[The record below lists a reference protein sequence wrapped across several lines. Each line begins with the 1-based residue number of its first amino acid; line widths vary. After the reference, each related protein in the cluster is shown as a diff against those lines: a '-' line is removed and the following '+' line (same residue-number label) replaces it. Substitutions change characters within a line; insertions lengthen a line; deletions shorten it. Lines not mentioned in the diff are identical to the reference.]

1 MSRMFRVITGS
12 GGSEPLS
19 DPRLIESMEAD
30 PFAGDSIPFVEVGG
44 PDGAV
49 SSFASTP
56 KAAPARPPLPSRL
69 PPPLPPQ
76 REVEPEPEALI
87 DGEAQ
92 YLSVTFHKL
101 PKPGLRLLQS
111 GIAPEI
117 VAYHFP
123 DHPITGEYR
132 KVRDAILTQF
142 DDPGPRAM
150 VFTAASPIAGTTTVL
165 INFAVSLC
173 MEHGSRVLLVDTN
186 FARPGIARRLS
197 CAESPGLAEVLG
209 QTIPLAWALQP
220 TPLTNL
226 HVLAAGT
233 AGDNTE
239 ESLATDFPRL
249 IGQLRQWF
257 DWVIIDGGVW
267 ADLPGADSTG
277 LATDAVYLVS
287 RSEMVD
293 QNEFAQLRAE
303 VNATGS
309 QVKGYIATRQ

>member
-1 MSRMFRVITGS
+1 MFRVITGS

-30 PFAGDSIPFVEVGG
+30 PFAGDSVPYVEVGG
-44 PDGAV
+44 PEGAV
-49 SSFASTP
+49 SSHAPTKP
-56 KAAPARPPLPSRL
+56 KMVVPEAKKPPLPSR
-69 PPPLPPQ
+69 LPPQ
-76 REVEPEPEALI
+76 REVEPEPLL
-87 DGEAQ
+87 DEAQ
-92 YLSVTFHKL
+92 YLSVTFHKM

-132 KVRDAILTQF
+132 KVRDAILNQF
-142 DDPGPRAM
+142 EDPGARAL

-186 FARPGIARRLS
+186 FARPGVARRLS

-233 AGDNTE
+233 AADGTE
-239 ESLATDFPRL
+239 ESLANDFPRL

-267 ADLPGADSTG
+267 ADLPGADSTS

-287 RSEMVD
+287 RQDMVE
-293 QNEFAQLRAE
+293 QNEFAELRAE
-303 VNATGS
+303 VTAAGS

>member
-19 DPRLIESMEAD
+19 DPRLIESMEMD
-30 PFAGDSIPFVEVGG
+30 PFAGDEIPFVEVGG
-44 PDGAV
+44 PEGAV
-49 SSFASTP
+49 ASTATA
-56 KAAPARPPLPSRL
+56 KAPVRPALPSRL
-69 PPPLPPQ
+69 PPPAPKKP
-76 REVEPEPEALI
+76 EPEPLLEN
-87 DGEAQ
+87 EAQ
-92 YLSVTFHKL
+92 YLSVTFHKM

-132 KVRDAILTQF
+132 NVRDSILSQF
-142 DDPGPRAM
+142 EEPGSRAM
-150 VFTAASPIAGTTTVL
+150 IFTAASAIAGTTTVL
-165 INFAVSLC
+165 INFAVTLC

-186 FARPGIARRLS
+186 FGRPGVARRLS

-226 HVLAAGT
+226 HVLASGT
-233 AGDNTE
+233 AADGTE
-239 ESLATDFPRL
+239 EALASDFPKL

-267 ADLPGADSTG
+267 SELPGAEAAG

-287 RSEMVD
+287 RHDDVE
-293 QNEFAQLRAE
+293 QNEFAELRAE
-303 VNATGS
+303 ITAAGS
-309 QVKGYIATRQ
+309 QVKGYVATRQ